1 MASELFDFGVDFGLT
16 FFEPPSKKKDITTG
30 GLTQEEYLKGNVDFY
45 DQSLGQ
51 TLGTGIDI
59 RFADRDKDEDED
71 KDVDISSVGGGSDD
85 QSPMSFAEME
95 SVFNKNQISSAN
107 IYDMNIGTY
116 GEALSKAGFADKTP
130 FNVFGQDI
138 YTASVPKTAKEAKEG
153 LERFVS
159 KQGLIDK
166 AVKTGARMMGM
177 NPLISGTA
185 YSFVNGTTVDDPL
198 GNPSFR
204 PNHFALG
211 AIHDINMS
219 IQYDNINEIQ
229 QALRSKEGGPRGFVS
244 YINGQLVSRA
254 PGKFAYSG
262 TGAIGLDQQTLQRID
277 ALSKGF
283 VPSSYDYKNE
293 TGERGTPTGKGGMY
307 DSRGVYHDINGS
319 APIGPR
325 SASEAIGK
333 SSGLGTE
340 KIEDILAEVRADK
353 NKNLNEE
360 IAKAQAENFDDV
372 QKAQQETVQER
383 IQEDPSVTNIPT
395 YTSPT
400 YSYEYYTG
408 DDDNQSD
415 DSATSGEDASQ
426 DMGFSTRYGGQIGEG
441 MQEGG
446 PAGFIGGPPEK
457 YDDQTT
463 IADDIPLEVK
473 EGTFV
478 INAPAVEYAGSDDIA
493 DMLRKAY
500 EKAGESIDKSG
511 QTTTIPSREQ
521 IDIMISRG
529 EVVVPPKI
537 AKIIGYDRLEKINNR
552 GKKEVARRKRAG
564 DRERPQ
570 ARQANEGGFINK
582 DESDQIKAIIDE
594 AFERKTG
601 DEYKKSIKENP
612 ELKALGLFL
621 MGVKSA
627 VDDSI
632 LVSEALT
639 MKHKDNKD
647 IYDIDRYE
655 DTLRHILIAG
665 YSQEPKNEELM
676 KKYGFAGPLRTVSQ
690 YFKDAFS
697 DFMDRRELK
706 LMRGYDPSTLI
717 SQFIYPT
724 EEPKKPFMKASPKNI
739 KESEIDLHNNKFGR
753 VLRKKFP
760 NKNTFQQKAF
770 EYVEG
775 MIKNRKL
782 TPVNGKL
789 PKLSVGYDL
798 EDPALIKDR

>member
-1 MASELFDFGVDFGLT
+1 MSDIFDFAFDFGLT
-16 FFEPPSKKKDITTG
+16 FFEPPSEKKDVTTG
-30 GLTQEEYLKGNVDFY
+30 GLTEREYLKGNVDFY
-45 DQSLGQ
+45 DQKLGQ

-59 RFADRDKDEDED
+59 RFRDKDEDED
-71 KDVDISSVGGGSDD
+71 EDRDVDISKVGGGDD
-85 QSPMSFAEME
+85 KSPMSFAEME
-95 SVFNKNQISSAN
+95 SVFNKDQISSAN
-107 IYDMNIGTY
+107 IYDVNIGTY

-138 YTASVPKTAKEAKEG
+138 YTASVPKTKDEVKRG

-185 YSFVNGTTVDDPL
+185 YSFVNGKTVNDPL

-219 IQYDNINEIQ
+219 IQYDNINAIQ
-229 QALRSKEGGPRGFVS
+229 ASLRDPKSDLRGFAS
-244 YINGQLVSRA
+244 YINGQLVTRA
-254 PGKFAYSG
+254 PGKFSYNG
-262 TGAIGLDQQTLQRID
+262 TGAIGLDIQTLQRID

-293 TGERGTPTGKGGMY
+293 TGETGTPTGKGGMY

-319 APIGPR
+319 ASIGPR

-333 SSGLGTE
+333 SSGLGTA
-340 KIEDILAEVRADK
+340 KIEEILAEVRADEK
-353 NKNLNEE
+353 KNLNEE
-360 IAKAQAENFDDV
+360 IAKAQAENFEAV

-383 IQEDPSVTNIPT
+383 IQEDPSVTSIPT

-408 DDDNQSD
+408 GDDSNQSD
-415 DSATSGEDASQ
+415 DSATSGEDTSQ

-552 GKKEVARRKRAG
+552 GKKEVARRKKAG

-570 ARQANEGGFINK
+570 ARQANQGGFIEKAEGDKVTVYRGEPSKFPKRAELLRDKYTGSWFSPNK
-582 DESDQIKAIIDE
+582 N
-594 AFERKTG
+594 FTKTYG
-601 DEYKKSIKENP
+601 EVAKTMELTFDEYKKGAKKAFLKKNISTRRMENRDAKLPP
-612 ELKALGLFL
+612 ELTRSQRSRIFQSLKYIDFMANEVKKGNRSTKAFADFMYEGVFPKEKDKATIMLLETAKRSPKAFGKLIVDSLVKNVVSKGIPIIGAVAGFAPKE
-621 MGVKSA
+621 MGDATLSGKEGFIYDYRTV
-627 VDDSI
+627 
-632 LVSEALT
+632 
-639 MKHKDNKD
+639 NKD
-647 IYDIDRYE
+647 QSATHVSGPD
-655 DTLRHILIAG
+655 
-665 YSQEPKNEELM
+665 EPKQL
-676 KKYGFAGPLRTVSQ
+676 
-690 YFKDAFS
+690 
-697 DFMDRRELK
+697 
-706 LMRGYDPSTLI
+706 
-717 SQFIYPT
+717 PT
-724 EEPKKPFMKASPKNI
+724 ASGTAK
-739 KESEIDLHNNKFGR
+739 
-753 VLRKKFP
+753 
-760 NKNTFQQKAF
+760 
-770 EYVEG
+770 
-775 MIKNRKL
+775 
-782 TPVNGKL
+782 
-789 PKLSVGYDL
+789 
-798 EDPALIKDR
+798 